1 LSINIQCYVPMTRVY
16 SASHQHRSRRQS
28 AGTLAKLR
36 HKTGRHLERNQPGSK
51 RHFTKLLNTICHRCV
66 TSNIQKH
73 LLSQL
78 MLCCFV

>member
-1 LSINIQCYVPMTRVY
+1 MTRVY
-16 SASHQHRSRRQS
+16 SSYSNSASHQHRSRQS

-78 MLCCFV
+78 MLYCFV